1 MAKKNEPIITWESK
15 WQWDWQWFAIGALC
29 DVKGKFYMVHLGFLH
44 YQKCLVKMYPV
55 KKGIKK

>member
-1 MAKKNEPIITWESK
+1 MAKKNEPIIIWESK

-44 YQKCLVKMYPV
+44 YQKCFKCV
-55 KKGIKK
+55 